1 MAGIWRVLRDT
12 LQSRCPAGRPER
24 LRLKKLK
31 KEEAVAL
38 HLKLSCKIF
47 KTIYVVC
54 ILQLQHLASSFPC
67 KIANFEWYVGS
78 CNITSSTQFNHQR
91 ITNRFTTRHKSIKA
105 LTWNGTYCLL
115 PRCLP
120 LSVWDWKSWRR
131 KKNLLHKSYLHQD
144 YTFMQ
149 LQEWGEF
156 QLVIP
161 FNMSLKTATF
171 EWCCTMMCHRYVH
184 VSSVHQPNST
194 TTKKRIKFTTWD
206 QHMKGEEY

>member
-91 ITNRFTTRHKSIKA
+91 ITSRFTTRHKSIKA
-105 LTWNGTYCLL
+105 LTWNGTYYGAAVRCKKLL
-115 PRCLP
+115 TPILSATKMPSLERLGLKKLKKEEESVTQELP
-120 LSVWDWKSWRR
+120 TSRLYFYAAARVGRISAS
-131 KKNLLHKSYLHQD
+131 NS
-144 YTFMQ
+144 
-149 LQEWGEF
+149 LQ
-156 QLVIP
+156 
-161 FNMSLKTATF
+161 
-171 EWCCTMMCHRYVH
+171 H
-184 VSSVHQPNST
+184 VA
-194 TTKKRIKFTTWD
+194 
-206 QHMKGEEY
+206 